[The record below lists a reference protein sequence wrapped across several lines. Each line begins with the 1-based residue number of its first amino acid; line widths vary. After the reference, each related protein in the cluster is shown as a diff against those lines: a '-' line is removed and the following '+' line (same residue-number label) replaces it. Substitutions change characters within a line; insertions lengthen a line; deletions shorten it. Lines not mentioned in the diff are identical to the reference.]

1 MAEDGATANPDPAAR
16 RFPRLPGALA
26 AAAVAASVFLP
37 WLGSVGLWDP
47 WEPHYAEVSREMLE
61 RQDWIRPYWKEAYFF
76 SKPVLLLWT
85 GALGQA
91 AIGVDDRSLPRGAD
105 GSPPSPSGI
114 STRAEW
120 AVRLPVAL
128 LAVLA
133 VAFVYLAVARLAS
146 RRAAFLSA
154 IALATMPF
162 YALLARQA
170 IPDMPFVALTTAG
183 ALSFAVALLDDRA
196 RASAWAYAGYVLVA
210 YATLAKGLLGVGL
223 VGATFLAW
231 LLATGEW
238 GRIGRLRLVERVGGS
253 WLPLGP
259 LVFLAIAGPWY
270 AVLSSFGGRDDEG
283 STFAQRFWIHDHAR
297 RLATGVH
304 TTTPGGT
311 FEYFL
316 EQLGYGTFPWVA
328 ALPGALGE
336 LLRARP
342 RSRDP
347 RDGLALLCGIWA
359 LVTYVLMSLSATKF
373 HHYIFPAVPPLAI
386 LAGLFLDRLLEEGPD
401 EHLPALLAGGAAF
414 AVVAYSLW
422 LKPQSL
428 ADLFVYNYQRPY
440 PEREL
445 AALHPATRIGPFAF
459 SLQPRALI
467 SALSAA
473 GAAGLALG
481 VLWRSR
487 RWVVGS
493 LAATALAFSLWLSW
507 FHWRELAPHWSQRDV
522 VAAYLR
528 ERGSPDE
535 ELVAYFMNWRGETF
549 YGRNRVREVMDDE
562 RMREVARRPGR
573 LWVIAEKSRHRSL
586 EAAVGP
592 GRRLR
597 VVEGRGNK
605 YELVAVEEGGAPAR
619 EGPARPVDG
628 ADESLAPPGFGPRN

>member
-1 MAEDGATANPDPAAR
+1 MEDGATANPDPPAR
-16 RFPRLPGALA
+16 RLPRPRGAVA
-26 AAAVAASVFLP
+26 AAAVAAAVFLP
-37 WLGSVGLWDP
+37 YLGSVGLWDP
-47 WEPHYAEVSREMLE
+47 WEPHYAEVSREMVE
-61 RQDWIRPYWKEAYFF
+61 RQDWVHPHWKEAYFF

-91 AIGVDDRSLPRGAD
+91 VAGVDDRALPAGAD
-105 GSPPSPSGI
+105 PSPPSPSGI

-120 AVRLPVAL
+120 AVRLPGAL

-133 VAFVYLAVARLAS
+133 VAVVYLAVARLAS
-146 RRAAFLSA
+146 RRAAILSA
-154 IALATMPF
+154 VALATMPF

-170 IPDMPFVALTTAG
+170 IPDMPFVSLATAG
-183 ALSFAVALLDDRA
+183 ALCFAVALLDDRA
-196 RASAWAYAGYVLVA
+196 RAAPWAYAGYVLLA

-231 LLATGEW
+231 LLVTGEW
-238 GRIGRLRLVERVGGS
+238 GRLPRLRLVERVGPL

-259 LVFLAIAGPWY
+259 LVFLAIAGPWF
-270 AVLSSFGGRDDEG
+270 AVMTAFRGRDDEG
-283 STFAQRFWIHDHAR
+283 STFAYRFWIHDHAK

-342 RSRDP
+342 RSRDS

-373 HHYIFPAVPPLAI
+373 HHYIFPAVPPLAV
-386 LAGLFLDRLLEEGPD
+386 LVGLFLDRLVEEGPD
-401 EHLPALLAGGAAF
+401 EHVPALLAGGAAF

-422 LKPQSL
+422 LKPESL
-428 ADLFVYNYQRPY
+428 ANLFVYNYQRPY
-440 PEREL
+440 PAREL
-445 AALHPATRIGPFAF
+445 AALHPVTRVGPFAF
-459 SLQPRALI
+459 SMQPRAVI

-473 GAAGLALG
+473 GGAALALG
-481 VLWRSR
+481 VVWRSR
-487 RWVVGS
+487 RWLLAS
-493 LAATALAFSLWLSW
+493 LLGTALAFSLWLSW
-507 FHWRELAPHWSQRDV
+507 FHWRELAPHWSQRDLV
-522 VAAYLR
+522 SAYLR

-535 ELVAYFMNWRGETF
+535 QLVAYLMNWRGETY

-562 RMREVARRPGR
+562 RMREIAARPGR
-573 LWVIAEKSRHRSL
+573 LWVVTEKSRHPAL
-586 EAAVGP
+586 QAAVGP
-592 GRRLR
+592 ARRLR

-605 YELVAVEEGGAPAR
+605 YELVAVEEGFAPAAAPEGTGAPGEAA
-619 EGPARPVDG
+619 P
-628 ADESLAPPGFGPRN
+628 APPGFGPRN